1 MYAPENLSFVD
12 VKTYPHERSL
22 YTYLTHTDSKF
33 STALIYFP
41 YGCRPR
47 NSPVAIKRNE
57 ALVAFY
63 PYERDPKDTDKSG
76 IVFAGPLQINR
87 AARFA
92 VDLVK
97 TWDPVMQSG
106 NIIFFRQK
114 APMHKPQFTNPLRD
128 FSFKEQL
135 FNLNCYFQ
143 IREEGVPFRVNEI
156 VDIYVANRSYYPPR

>member
-12 VKTYPHERSL
+12 VKTYPQERDL

-33 STALIYFP
+33 SAAFIYFP

-47 NSPVAIKRNE
+47 NCPVAIKRNE
-57 ALVAFY
+57 ALVAYY
-63 PYERDPKDTDKSG
+63 PYVTDPKDTDKSG
-76 IVFAGPLQINR
+76 IVFGGPLQMDR

-97 TWDPVMQSG
+97 TWDPVMQSD
-106 NIIFFRQK
+106 NVIFFRQT
-114 APMHKPQFTNPLRD
+114 APMYKPQFTNPLRD

-135 FNLNCYFQ
+135 SDLNYYFQ
-143 IREEGVPFRVNEI
+143 IREEGVPLKVGEI
-156 VDIYVANRSYYPPR
+156 VDIYIANRTYYRPW